1 MTQPATLDVAVA
13 HRHFSADCFNRA
25 WALLD
30 KGDRTAE
37 EGLLM
42 LSLAHASLYHWSQR
56 PDCAPLNV
64 SVAYWL
70 LSRVN
75 ATLGLAADAYSYA
88 VLCLAKAD
96 GLPPFFRGYA
106 YEALAR
112 AESLSGNGSA
122 AAAHLAMA
130 RSLAA
135 QVTDAGD
142 RARLE
147 ADVAEI
153 ERGTAGS

>member
-1 MTQPATLDVAVA
+1 MSQPVTLDVAVA

-30 KGDRTAE
+30 KTDRTAE

-56 PDCAPLNV
+56 TDCTPLNV

-70 LSRVN
+70 LARVN
-75 ATLGLAADAYSYA
+75 AVLGLAEDAYSFA
-88 VLCLAKAD
+88 VLCLAQAT
-96 GLPPFFRGYA
+96 GLDPFYRGYA

-112 AESLSGNGSA
+112 AEKLAGNGSA
-122 AAAHLAMA
+122 AAAHVAMA
-130 RSLAA
+130 RSLSV
-135 QVTDAGD
+135 QVVDASD

-147 ADVAEI
+147 SDLAEI
-153 ERGTAGS
+153 ERVAAT